1 MLIMIDTNIIIS
13 AILYPQSIISK
24 ILKHIVSYNKLVLS
38 QYTIDEIHKVF
49 KKKFPHKI
57 NEMEIFLGK
66 LPYELFIL
74 TEINATKFPNIRDI
88 DDIPILANA
97 IESKADILITGD
109 KDFDGIVIKKPK
121 ILKPRIYFEKYVETQ
136 NSV

>member
-1 MLIMIDTNIIIS
+1 MVDTNIIIS

-24 ILKHIVSYNKLVLS
+24 ILKHIVSYNKLILS
-38 QYTIDEIHKVF
+38 HYTIDEIHKVF
-49 KKKFPHKI
+49 KKKFPHQI
-57 NEMEIFLGK
+57 NEMEKFLGE
-66 LPYELFIL
+66 LPYEIFII
-74 TEINATKFPNIRDI
+74 TEINKAKFPKIRDI
-88 DDIPILANA
+88 DDMPILANA

-121 ILKPRIYFEKYVETQ
+121 ILKPRMYFEKYVEKQ